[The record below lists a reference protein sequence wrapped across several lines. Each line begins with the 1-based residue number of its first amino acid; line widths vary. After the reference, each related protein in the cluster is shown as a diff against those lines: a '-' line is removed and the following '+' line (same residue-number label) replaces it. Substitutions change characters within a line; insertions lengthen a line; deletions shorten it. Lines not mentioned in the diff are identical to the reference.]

1 MKKVLL
7 VLALVAVYGVSMAMT
22 QAPAVTTNNE
32 VAIVADANNSFDKEE
47 DKKEAKSETKAKG
60 CTGEKAAKAEGCS
73 GEKATKGCC
82 SGEKSAEA
90 SEGCASKCASKATAE
105 AKKTGECGGK

>member
-1 MKKVLL
+1 MKKVLF

-22 QAPAVTTNNE
+22 QAPTVSTTNE
-32 VAIVADANNSFDKEE
+32 VAIVADATQSLDKEE

-60 CTGEKAAKAEGCS
+60 CSGETAAKGCS

-82 SGEKSAEA
+82 SGEKSAKA
-90 SEGCASKCASKATAE
+90 EGCASKTTAE
-105 AKKTGECGGK
+105 AKTKGGCGAK